1 MGLETKETSDCYD
14 LWMHIKN
21 KIHPA
26 TQLTISDIREN
37 LMNIKFAGSSEEYI
51 NAIRTQVEVL
61 KTLGK
66 PMDDEEHFHY
76 LRRGL
81 PERFDNLRMAIV
93 AKTMTPD
100 ELADLIREEDAQEQ
114 DSLLIRLLKPIFL
127 KRKKSIGK
135 EILKSQIKA
144 ETLKKWVWRT

>member
-1 MGLETKETSDCYD
+1 
-14 LWMHIKN
+14 
-21 KIHPA
+21 
-26 TQLTISDIREN
+26 
-37 LMNIKFAGSSEEYI
+37 
-51 NAIRTQVEVL
+51 
-61 KTLGK
+61 
-66 PMDDEEHFHY
+66 MDDEEHFHY

-127 KRKKSIGK
+127 KRKSI
-135 EILKSQIKA
+135 S
-144 ETLKKWVWRT
+144 KKKF

>member
-1 MGLETKETSDCYD
+1 
-14 LWMHIKN
+14 MHIKN

-81 PERFDNLRMAIV
+81 PERFDNLRMAIR

-100 ELADLIREEDAQEQ
+100 ELADLIREEDLAQRARQPINTTAEANF
-114 DSLLIRLLKPIFL
+114 SKKKEKYRKRNFKKPN
-127 KRKKSIGK
+127 KSRD
-135 EILKSQIKA
+135 
-144 ETLKKWVWRT
+144 T